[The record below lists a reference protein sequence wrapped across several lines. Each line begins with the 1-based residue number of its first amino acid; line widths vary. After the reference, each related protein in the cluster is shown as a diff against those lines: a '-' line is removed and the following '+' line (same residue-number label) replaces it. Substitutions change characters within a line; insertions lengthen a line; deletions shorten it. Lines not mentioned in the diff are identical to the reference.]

1 MNNDDAVKLTVRI
14 VRDDHP
20 ESPREDR
27 TNLGSFFMK
36 HRRYDFG
43 DKDTECPDE
52 PSEFEAWAKE
62 EGAVYLP
69 VFMYDH
75 GGRTINTTGFSCP
88 WDSGQIG
95 VIYATRADMLECYMV
110 KRITKKYRDMAERD
124 LKGQIAELD
133 QWLNGDIWGY
143 VIEDAAG
150 EHVDSCWGFYGIDYA
165 KEEAAR
171 ALADALEGAE
181 A

>member
-20 ESPREDR
+20 ENPRREQ
-27 TNLGSFFMK
+27 TNLGSFVMK

-43 DKDTECPDE
+43 DPDADCPDD
-52 PSEFEAWAKE
+52 PSEFVAWAKR
-62 EGAVYLP
+62 EGAVWLP

-75 GGRTINTTGFSCP
+75 SGTTINTTGFSCP

-95 VIYATRADMLECYMV
+95 VIYATRADMLECYII
-110 KRITKKYRDMAERD
+110 KRVTKKHRDMAERD
-124 LKGQIAELD
+124 LKGQVAQLD
-133 QWLNGDIWGY
+133 QWLRNDVWGY
-143 VIEDAAG
+143 VIEDEDG
-150 EHVDSCWGFYGIDYA
+150 ETVDSLWGLYGIDYA

-171 ALADALEGAE
+171 AMAGALEE
-181 A
+181 ASA